1 MLKATACSVWPE
13 GKLNSS
19 SGATGARM
27 RASEAHGR
35 GRLVH
40 RFNSVYSDSAM
51 TPVAAR
57 CNDACSPCSPSNSTI
72 AAISAYQNTP
82 SPSRLTQAK

>member
-1 MLKATACSVWPE
+1 MRDE

-27 RASEAHGR
+27 RASDAHGR
-35 GRLVH
+35 GRFVH
-40 RFNSVYSDSAM
+40 RFRSLYSDSAT

-57 CNDACSPCSPSNSTI
+57 CSDACSPRMPSNNTI